1 MSEIET
7 VGLREFSNAVS
18 TYVRRAAIGV
28 RVLLTDRGR
37 VIAELVKPGASAE
50 GNAEVLSM
58 HPKARELSS
67 QGDLKLAATTSL
79 KFNRGAP
86 LAESVT
92 ACELINELRG
102 E

>member
-1 MSEIET
+1 MKTEA

-37 VIAELVKPGASAE
+37 VIAEIVQPNSSLLHGES
-50 GNAEVLSM
+50 
-58 HPKARELSS
+58 KARLHPMAQELSNR
-67 QGDLKLAATTSL
+67 GTLKLATSNS
-79 KFNRGAP
+79 FQFSRGTP
-86 LAESVT
+86 LVDQGT
-92 ACELINELRG
+92 ALAVINELRA